1 MFFFNSC
8 GFHKSRKISLKNQ
21 NFQKFSKISKICS
34 KISIVHVRKKS
45 NFFFRVLFRNFIFES
60 FSQLSNSFSKFKFR
74 FPKFHIMESVIKC
87 HWIWCSFCSYS
98 DIGVFI
104 EIHFNYLFQT
114 FYENQGWTFSTFWNS
129 IESSAY
135 FEESLKSEG
144 FEAIN
149 CLDTKKLA
157 NFGSDLDW
165 IASSYM
171 IQTIS
176 YVLRNKFSMKLSK
189 AVLND

>member
-45 NFFFRVLFRNFIFES
+45 NFFFRVLFRNFIFEK

-114 FYENQGWTFSTFWNS
+114 FYENQGWTSSTFWNS
-129 IESSAY
+129 IESRAY
-135 FEESLKSEG
+135 SDKKAVG
-144 FEAIN
+144 FEATT
-149 CLDTKKLA
+149 DFGELA
-157 NFGSDLDW
+157 KYGP
-165 IASSYM
+165 
-171 IQTIS
+171 
-176 YVLRNKFSMKLSK
+176 
-189 AVLND
+189 